1 MARLA
6 RSRIWILPERGE
18 PRGDAHPRRGW
29 IGVFLERPYRACL
42 PSPVSYG
49 VTPDISTLAT
59 DASLYKL
66 DPDDLVSGEEYTVAV
81 WTYCDG
87 EPGETVEANATFT
100 AP

>member
-1 MARLA
+1 
-6 RSRIWILPERGE
+6 
-18 PRGDAHPRRGW
+18 
-29 IGVFLERPYRACL
+29 
-42 PSPVSYG
+42 